1 MEEKMATRKRTLVD
15 WGWSLIKELLKDK
28 APTDVNQDA
37 AVKKARLED
46 LSIDDLQREK
56 IRLAQEERKLIARLK
71 EVEKQKKQL
80 FAEGVQ
86 NDSDRERRVIAR
98 RIKELDVEANN
109 MDRMLQIISKQMR
122 TLNGL
127 MQLKERARMASE
139 SGLTNLI
146 TNLDLE
152 ELIRYIDK
160 ASVDGEFNMDKFNQV
175 LEALE
180 EAEAV
185 SPEYREDQDVLD
197 LVAAMEETRTRLDHP
212 DALEKGYNEVEQ
224 RLSKRSA
231 ELYENDELEKDL

>member
-1 MEEKMATRKRTLVD
+1 
-15 WGWSLIKELLKDK
+15 LIKELLKDK
-28 APTDVNQDA
+28 APADVNQDA

-56 IRLAQEERKLIARLK
+56 IRLAQEERKLMTRLK
-71 EVEKQKKQL
+71 EVEKQKKLL

-109 MDRMLQIISKQMR
+109 MDRMLQIISKQTR

-127 MQLKERARMASE
+127 MQLKERARMAAE

-152 ELIRYIDK
+152 DLIRYIDK
-160 ASVDGEFNMDKFNQV
+160 ASVDGEFNMDKFDHV
-175 LEALE
+175 LGALE
-180 EAEAV
+180 EADAV

-212 DALEKGYNEVEQ
+212 DALEKGYADMEQ
-224 RLSKRSA
+224 RLSKSSP
-231 ELYENDELEKDL
+231 ELYENDEMEKDI

>member
-1 MEEKMATRKRTLVD
+1 MTNRKRTLVD
-15 WGWSLIKELLKDK
+15 WGWSLLKELLKDK
-28 APTDVNQDA
+28 APADVNQDA

-127 MQLKERARMASE
+127 MQLKERARMAAE

-152 ELIRYIDK
+152 ELIRYVDK
-160 ASVDGEFNMDKFNQV
+160 ASVDGEFNMEKFDQV
-175 LEALE
+175 LRALE
-180 EAEAV
+180 EADAV

-197 LVAAMEETRTRLDHP
+197 LVAAMEATRARLDHP
-212 DALEKGYNEVEQ
+212 DALEKGYAEVEQ
-224 RLSKRSA
+224 RLSKSSSR
-231 ELYENDELEKDL
+231 LYENDEMGNEL